1 LAREDG
7 LCPPGAHANHGPRPH
22 LIKLT
27 RQRWV
32 NCYLVR
38 EPDGFTLIDTT
49 LPGSARAIVRAAAGL
64 GSPITRIT
72 ITHGHGDHVGSVDA
86 LAAEIGDAEVA
97 FPAREARFLSGDSSL
112 DPGEP
117 GPAPRN
123 IRRLKTAPS
132 RELAPGDRLGSLEV
146 VPCPGHSPGHVAF
159 LDTRDRTLIAGD
171 AYATLGSTAVTS
183 RLNPRFPLPYFGT
196 WDKPGALRSGRAL
209 RALEPARLAVGHG
222 RVLEEQEVLA
232 EMDRALAAAG

>member
-1 LAREDG
+1 
-7 LCPPGAHANHGPRPH
+7 
-22 LIKLT
+22 
-27 RQRWV
+27 
-32 NCYLVR
+32 VR
-38 EPDGFTLIDTT
+38 EPDGFTLIDTL
-49 LPGSARAIVRAAAGL
+49 LPGSARAIVRAAADLGL
-64 GSPITRIT
+64 PIVRIT

-97 FPAREARFLSGDSSL
+97 FPAREARFLRGDSSL

-117 GPAPRN
+117 GRAPRT
-123 IRRLKTAPS
+123 IRRLKTTPR
-132 RELAPGDRLGSLEV
+132 RELAPGERLGSLEV

-183 RLNPRFPLPYFGT
+183 HLNPRFPLPYFGT
-196 WDKPGALRSGRAL
+196 WDKPMALRSGRAL

-222 RVLEEQEVLA
+222 RVLEQQEVLA
-232 EMDRALAAAG
+232 EMDRALAAGS